1 MRPTAQPPKAERFIL
16 VPRVVGRATLEVAI
30 MAETV
35 WKGTTGAKWG
45 GERVRERERERG
57 ESERGKRKILVAVIG
72 YEVERGRERRRKRGT
87 DDGEAGEGETEGEG
101 GERERER
108 ERERVQPS
116 YRPTEGSRGACQG
129 SREATTWWDR
139 GRIARK
145 RQKYILQAGRGGGF
159 PSSTF
164 RKRVTYTLHRP
175 PGRPSTDNDRRP
187 TAHDATTVAGARGGR
202 ESAADAAT
210 LEPERGSSD

>member
-1 MRPTAQPPKAERFIL
+1 MPGEQGSDH
-16 VPRVVGRATLEVAI
+16 VVGPGPDREKKTEVHSP
-30 MAETV
+30 
-35 WKGTTGAKWG
+35 G
-45 GERVRERERERG
+45 GEG
-57 ESERGKRKILVAVIG
+57 
-72 YEVERGRERRRKRGT
+72 
-87 DDGEAGEGETEGEG
+87 
-101 GERERER
+101 
-108 ERERVQPS
+108 
-116 YRPTEGSRGACQG
+116 
-129 SREATTWWDR
+129 
-139 GRIARK
+139 
-145 RQKYILQAGRGGGF
+145 GGGF